1 MATNDFIPTR
11 EGEDSTVVI
20 LAWPEKDRG
29 PTGPYCTPWQQHVR
43 PGCLTVCLKLGMEIS
58 RGAATQACATCCFG
72 PVPLI
77 LQMCM
82 VDGHHNQSC
91 QSTPVPSPAT
101 VATERLPSLVES
113 EESASFVSASE
124 SAVIPSPLQ
133 ESLEEIESALELEES
148 VASASSK
155 ESRKESEF
163 RDSAWPLYSIFSN
176 IAEGEIN
183 RMVERCQRD
192 TDGTLIFVSSH
203 LSPQVTPRIN
213 WNVERFILCHR
224 RCIAFGLNPRPQ
236 AKFARYL
243 RILPKEHISPF
254 WQHKHF

>member
-1 MATNDFIPTR
+1 MHVGRA
-11 EGEDSTVVI
+11 VV
-20 LAWPEKDRG
+20 AGKRPGPDR
-29 PTGPYCTPWQQHVR
+29 TGPYCTPWQQHVR

-77 LQMCM
+77 LQICM

-101 VATERLPSLVES
+101 VATETSPSLVES
-113 EESASFVSASE
+113 EELAFLE
-124 SAVIPSPLQ
+124 EGLL
-133 ESLEEIESALELEES
+133 ESLEESLRESLEES
-148 VASASSK
+148 VSESTSLEESVSELTSLEESVPSAPS
-155 ESRKESEF
+155 KESEF

-213 WNVERFILCHR
+213 WET
-224 RCIAFGLNPRPQ
+224 
-236 AKFARYL
+236 
-243 RILPKEHISPF
+243 
-254 WQHKHF
+254 